1 MSGLEGA
8 ENPFTEIS
16 DQLTRLYAQKDATV
30 ETVFARLAP
39 LEAKLAE
46 VEGLLA
52 ARDPAAA
59 LERFAERLEAAR
71 AAQETRVAAL
81 DARLGERL
89 EGLQGRVSGL
99 EGAENPFAEIS
110 DQLTRL
116 YAQKDATVETVFA
129 RLAPLEARLEA
140 LERAE
145 ADGDAAA
152 ARAEAQAIATQ
163 LIATRAVAEETR
175 LFSDRIALLEA
186 SLPRLSHAQA
196 LMMQTLERQA
206 APGPAPRPG
215 RGGGDPGGRAA
226 PGTDETAGDGL
237 WGLPRVVSVHGG

>member
-1 MSGLEGA
+1 M
-8 ENPFTEIS
+8 
-16 DQLTRLYAQKDATV
+16 
-30 ETVFARLAP
+30 
-39 LEAKLAE
+39 
-46 VEGLLA
+46 
-52 ARDPAAA
+52 
-59 LERFAERLEAAR
+59 
-71 AAQETRVAAL
+71 
-81 DARLGERL
+81 
-89 EGLQGRVSGL
+89 
-99 EGAENPFAEIS
+99 
-110 DQLTRL
+110 
-116 YAQKDATVETVFA
+116 ETVFA

-206 APGPAPRPG
+206 APGPGAAAGPAAEAIPAAP
-215 RGGGDPGGRAA
+215 A

>member
-8 ENPFTEIS
+8 ENPF
-16 DQLTRLYAQKDATV
+16 
-30 ETVFARLAP
+30 P
-39 LEAKLAE
+39 
-46 VEGLLA
+46 
-52 ARDPAAA
+52 
-59 LERFAERLEAAR
+59 
-71 AAQETRVAAL
+71 
-81 DARLGERL
+81 
-89 EGLQGRVSGL
+89 
-99 EGAENPFAEIS
+99 EIS

-215 RGGGDPGGRAA
+215 RRRRRSRRRPRRGGRDGRGRALGTAA
-226 PGTDETAGDGL
+226 GRLGARRLIPAPRPCSSSHRAGASVRRYLAGAGVGNPGLTNSPQPDRDDVTPDSGAAHASRDAA
-237 WGLPRVVSVHGG
+237 